1 MSVPQRIAITGASG
15 LIGTALVGHLKSEG
29 HTVQRFVRRPVVAPD
44 EIQWDPKT
52 GYVDIE
58 ALRGVD
64 AIIHLAGVGVGDKRW
79 SKKYKSEILNS
90 RLLGTTAIAHA
101 VNEVKAQILNSRLL
115 GTEAIAKAVAE
126 VKPQVFISASAI
138 GWYGESGNRAVVESD
153 RVGDDFLAAV
163 CREWEGAADLVTD
176 VRTVKIRTGLV
187 LDPTGGALGKM
198 LPLFRFGL
206 GGKLGNGKQWWS
218 WITLH
223 DVIRAITFLL
233 ENKVSGPVNL
243 TSPNPVTNQEFTSA
257 LARAMHRPALFPAPA
272 IALKVAL
279 GGFSSEILGSKKVA
293 PQVLTDA
300 GFTWDYPHITNALTA
315 LIQE

>member
-1 MSVPQRIAITGASG
+1 MSLPQRIAITGASG

-44 EIQWDPKT
+44 EIQWDPKS

-64 AIIHLAGVGVGDKRW
+64 AVIHLAGVGVGDKRW
-79 SKKYKSEILNS
+79 SKKYKAEILNS
-90 RLLGTTAIAHA
+90 RLLGTTAIARA
-101 VNEVKAQILNSRLL
+101 VS
-115 GTEAIAKAVAE
+115 E

-163 CREWEGAADLVTD
+163 CREWEAAADLAQG

-198 LPLFRFGL
+198 LPLFRLGL

-223 DVIRAITFLL
+223 DVIRAISFLL
-233 ENKVSGPVNL
+233 ESKIEGPVNL

-272 IALKVAL
+272 IGLKIAL
-279 GGFSSEILGSKKVA
+279 GGFSSEILGSKKVM
-293 PQVLTDA
+293 PQELTNA

-315 LIQE
+315 LIEE

>member
-1 MSVPQRIAITGASG
+1 M
-15 LIGTALVGHLKSEG
+15 
-29 HTVQRFVRRPVVAPD
+29 RRTPVSPE

-52 GYVDIE
+52 GYVDLD

-64 AIIHLAGVGVGDKRW
+64 AVIHLAGAGVGDKRW
-79 SKKYKSEILNS
+79 NKKYKAEILNS

-101 VNEVKAQILNSRLL
+101 VN
-115 GTEAIAKAVAE
+115 E

-138 GWYGESGNRAVVESD
+138 GWYGESGNRGVIESD
-153 RVGDDFLAAV
+153 KAGDDFLAAV
-163 CREWEGAADLVTD
+163 CREWEAAADLVEG

-206 GGKLGNGKQWWS
+206 GGKMGNGKQWWS

-223 DVIRAITFLL
+223 DLIRAITFML
-233 ENKVSGPVNL
+233 EGAIAGPVNL
-243 TSPNPVTNQEFTSA
+243 TAPNPVTNQEFTSA

-272 IALKVAL
+272 IALKIAL
-279 GGFSSEILGSKKVA
+279 GGFSSEILGSKKVI
-293 PQVLTDA
+293 PQVLTEA
-300 GFTWDYPHITNALTA
+300 GFEWDYPHITSALTA
-315 LIQE
+315 LVQE

>member
-101 VNEVKAQILNSRLL
+101 VNEVK
-115 GTEAIAKAVAE
+115 
-126 VKPQVFISASAI
+126 PQVFISASAI
-138 GWYGESGNRAVVESD
+138 GWYGESGNRSVVETD

-198 LPLFRFGL
+198 LPLFRLGL

-233 ENKVSGPVNL
+233 ESKVSGPVNL
-243 TSPNPVTNQEFTSA
+243 TSPNTVANQEFTSA

-272 IALKVAL
+272 IALKIAL
-279 GGFSSEILGSKKVA
+279 GGFSSEILGSKKVM
-293 PQVLTDA
+293 PQALTDA

>member
-1 MSVPQRIAITGASG
+1 MPVPQRIAITGASG

-44 EIQWDPKT
+44 EIQWDPKS

-58 ALRGVD
+58 SLRGVD
-64 AIIHLAGVGVGDKRW
+64 AVIHLAGVGVGDKRW

-101 VNEVKAQILNSRLL
+101 VNEVK
-115 GTEAIAKAVAE
+115 
-126 VKPQVFISASAI
+126 PQVFISASAI
-138 GWYGESGNRAVVESD
+138 GWYGESGNRSVIESD

-176 VRTVKIRTGLV
+176 VRTVKLRTGLV

-198 LPLFRFGL
+198 LPLFRLGL

-233 ENKVSGPVNL
+233 ENKVEGPVNL

-272 IALKVAL
+272 IALKIAL
-279 GGFSSEILGSKKVA
+279 GGFSSEILGSKKVI
-293 PQVLTDA
+293 PQVLSDS